1 MYDSVTS
8 DPLLLLQYLQS
19 QQLANGHISS
29 EDVSTLAEKLP
40 LSETEI
46 RGVISFYSFLHCNEK
61 IKYNLLV
68 SDNITDR
75 MQGNAEIL
83 QSLNSELGELDY
95 VNLQT
100 TSCIGMCDQG
110 PALLCNGMTIPR
122 LDQQKLSGICELV
135 KMKKAVQDWPARLF
149 EIEDNIRKKG
159 LLLSEPLL
167 PGTSLQAFLD
177 NGADTS
183 LDEIEAS
190 GLLGRGGAGFNTASK
205 WRLCKQTQAEQRY
218 VICNADEGEPG
229 TFKDR
234 VLLNS
239 YAEAMLEGM
248 TLCAGITGASRG
260 YIYLRGEYQ
269 FLKTKLQQKIDQQR
283 EQNLLGKNILGQPDF
298 DFDIEIHMGAGAYI
312 CGEESALIDS
322 LEGKHGI
329 PRKRPPFPVTSG
341 YRNQPTVVN
350 NVETFIAAAH
360 IIANGAHWF
369 QQQGTAQSA
378 GTKVISISGDCDLPG
393 IYEYPFGTS
402 IRQILSDCR
411 AADTQAVQIAGAA
424 GHLVAAKDFDHNIS
438 FEDFSTGGSFMVFDH
453 SRNLIEVIRNFTDFF
468 RHESCGFCTPCRIG
482 TSLQHDLVCK
492 LDNGHA
498 THYDL
503 HELKIIG
510 GLMRSASHC
519 GLGATASSAV
529 IDLLEQF
536 PQLVEH
542 QLTHTD
548 YEPAFDLDAALQQAR
563 DITHRND
570 DGAHVENQPGEHP

>member
-1 MYDSVTS
+1 MHDSVTS

-19 QQLANGHISS
+19 QQLANGHVSS
-29 EDVSTLAEKLP
+29 EDISMLAEKLP

-46 RGVISFYSFLHCNEK
+46 HGVISFYSFLHCNEN

-83 QSLNSELGELDY
+83 QSLKSELGQLDY

-110 PALLCNGMTIPR
+110 PALLCNGMTIAR
-122 LDQQKLSGICELV
+122 LDQEKLSGICELI
-135 KMKKAVQDWPARLF
+135 KLKKTVQDWPARLF

-159 LLLSEPLL
+159 LLLSEAFL
-167 PGTSLQAFLD
+167 PGTSLQAFVD
-177 NGADTS
+177 NGADNS
-183 LDEIEAS
+183 LKEIEAS
-190 GLLGRGGAGFNTASK
+190 GLLGRGGAGFQTASK
-205 WRLCKQTQAEQRY
+205 WRLCQQTEAEQRY

-269 FLKTKLQQKIDQQR
+269 FLKTKLQQKIDQYR
-283 EQNLLGKNILGQPDF
+283 ERNLLGKNILDKPGF
-298 DFDIEIHMGAGAYI
+298 DFEIDIHMGAGAYI

-350 NVETFIAAAH
+350 NVETFIAAAR
-360 IIANGAHWF
+360 IIANGADWF
-369 QQQGTAQSA
+369 RQKGTAKSA
-378 GTKVISISGDCDLPG
+378 GTKVISISGDCELPG

-402 IRQILSDCR
+402 IRQILDDCK

-424 GHLVAAKDFDHNIS
+424 GHLVAKKDFDHNIS
-438 FEDFSTGGSFMVFDH
+438 FEDFSTGGSFMIFDH

-492 LDNGHA
+492 LYNGHA
-498 THYDL
+498 TRYDL
-503 HELKIIG
+503 NELQTIG
-510 GLMRSASHC
+510 ELMHSASHC

-536 PQLVEH
+536 PQLVEQ
-542 QLTHTD
+542 QLAHTD

-570 DGAHVENQPGEHP
+570 DAAHIDSQPGEHP